1 MSRAN
6 ETIENEQAKIVE
18 RELIRMTRNVQPAFF
33 HELNFL
39 LDKYIC
45 PRLGEDKTFEL
56 QKQIFDLFDKQ
67 SIQPDGRI
75 KAIYDLLWSI
85 PKEYDPSDPQM
96 NAAELSIV

>member
-18 RELIRMTRNVQPAFF
+18 RELIKLTRNVQPEFF
-33 HELNFL
+33 HELNAL

-56 QKQIFDLFDKQ
+56 QKQIFDLIRKQ

-75 KAIYDLLWSI
+75 NAIYQLLWSI

-96 NAAELSIV
+96 NAAGLSIM